1 MKMVDIKQWN
11 EVELDRY
18 IDKVELMGKIDGM
31 SSMKKMVLTV
41 FAEHPEMTTEQIK
54 NYIKDNL

>member
-1 MKMVDIKQWN
+1 M
-11 EVELDRY
+11 EYFTEGFSRGLT
-18 IDKVELMGKIDGM
+18 
-31 SSMKKMVLTV
+31 SMKKMVLRV